1 MTTQS
6 AERYVLIAAG
16 TVIVALT
23 AAGFWLSY
31 AHLAEVAGLHGLGN
45 SPIRQWAWPA
55 TLDAFIVT
63 GELLMLRAG
72 LRRVTDWWAIALTT
86 TGSVGSIAL
95 NVAGVSGTG
104 TAPVPLLNYVVAAI
118 PPTAALLAFGVLMRQ
133 LHQLVATPQPNQR
146 PDGDRAQ
153 AAATPGPAA
162 KDEAVGDRLVPGWSQ
177 GAQHDG
183 DRAYGTQSSIGG
195 DRPHTTEG
203 TGHGPLRDRTTT
215 VPDTSHDPHTVPV
228 PNGDRPHGNAHRAG
242 GDRTATAGT
251 VPHGSDHGPRSV
263 PNAAV
268 PQGDRAYGTEGSAA
282 GDRPRTE
289 GTVPGTGHG
298 PLQNRTATT
307 ADTALGPQTVPVPR
321 AAVPSGDR
329 PRHERTLA
337 VPGTGDRLWA
347 GLGTDAEGPR
357 PHPVPEGDQDG
368 DGDRDEAGDGDRGD
382 GEDEPATGDRGP
394 NPAPTRPRDRARD
407 RSRTPR
413 GPRPRTGRG
422 PRSRTRLS
430 EDEIVDLLRPHVPA
444 ALKRD
449 GNESITRVQ
458 LRQIMREHSIP
469 IRNDRLTPVLARLRD
484 ENAAS
489 TKRSS
494 AR

>member
-1 MTTQS
+1 MTTQT

-16 TVIVALT
+16 TVIVVLT

-31 AHLAEVAGLHGLGN
+31 AHLAEVAGLHGLGT

-72 LRRVTDWWAIALTT
+72 LRRMTDWWAITLTT
-86 TGSVGSIAL
+86 TGSIGSIVL

-133 LHQLVATPQPNQR
+133 LHQLVATPHPGQSPN
-146 PDGDRAQ
+146 GDRAPAH
-153 AAATPGPAA
+153 AAPGPAA
-162 KDEAVGDRLVPGWSQ
+162 QDEAVGDRAAPGW
-177 GAQHDG
+177 GEGTEHDG
-183 DRAYGTQSSIGG
+183 NRAYGTEASIGG
-195 DRPHTTEG
+195 DRPHTATG
-203 TGHGPLRDRTTT
+203 TDHGPLRDRITT
-215 VPDTSHDPHTVPV
+215 VSSTGHGPHTVPV
-228 PNGDRPHGNAHRAG
+228 PNGGRTNGTGRPAERDRS
-242 GDRTATAGT
+242 ATTGT

-268 PQGDRAYGTEGSAA
+268 PQGDRTYGTGGSAA
-282 GDRPRTE
+282 GDRPHTE
-289 GTVPGTGHG
+289 GTAPGTGHG
-298 PLQNRTATT
+298 PLRDRATA
-307 ADTALGPQTVPVPR
+307 APDTGLGPQTVPVPR
-321 AAVPSGDR
+321 AAVTSGDR

-337 VPGTGDRLWA
+337 VPGTGDRPWT

-357 PHPVPEGDQDG
+357 PHPVPDG
-368 DGDRDEAGDGDRGD
+368 DKDGEGDRDDAGDGDRGD
-382 GEDEPATGDRGP
+382 GEDEPAAGERGP
-394 NPAPTRPRDRARD
+394 NPAATRTPDRD

-413 GPRPRTGRG
+413 GTRPRTGRV

-444 ALKRD
+444 ALERD

-458 LRQIMREHSIP
+458 LRQIMREHSVP

-484 ENAAS
+484 ENAPS

>member
-1 MTTQS
+1 MTTQT

-31 AHLAEVAGLHGLGN
+31 AHLAEVAGLHGLGS

-72 LRRVTDWWAIALTT
+72 LRRVTDWWAIALTA
-86 TGSVGSIAL
+86 TGSVGSIVL

-104 TAPVPLLNYVVAAI
+104 TTPVPLLNYVVAAI

-133 LHQLVATPQPNQR
+133 LHQLVATPQPGQR
-146 PDGDRAQ
+146 PNGDRAQ
-153 AAATPGPAA
+153 AVATPGPAA
-162 KDEAVGDRLVPGWSQ
+162 KHEAVGDRGVPDWDQ
-177 GAQHDG
+177 DTQNNG
-183 DRAYGTQSSIGG
+183 DQVYGTKASIAG

-203 TGHGPLRDRTTT
+203 TDHGPLPDRTT
-215 VPDTSHDPHTVPV
+215 TVPV
-228 PNGDRPHGNAHRAG
+228 PNGDRPHGSAHRAG

-263 PNAAV
+263 PNAAL
-268 PQGDRAYGTEGSAA
+268 PQGDRAYGTGGSAA

-298 PLQNRTATT
+298 PLRNRTATA
-307 ADTALGPQTVPVPR
+307 ADTGLGPQTVPVPR

-329 PRHERTLA
+329 PRNERTLA

-357 PHPVPEGDQDG
+357 PHPVPEGDKDG
-368 DGDRDEAGDGDRGD
+368 DGDRDEAGDGDRSD
-382 GEDEPATGDRGP
+382 GEDDPATGDRGP
-394 NPAPTRPRDRARD
+394 NPATTRPRDRARD

-489 TKRSS
+489 TTRSS

>member
-1 MTTQS
+1 MPPQHDKWGHRPVTTQT
-6 AERYVLIAAG
+6 AERFVLIAAG

-31 AHLAEVAGLHGLGN
+31 AHLAEVAGLHGLGG
-45 SPIRQWAWPA
+45 SPVRRWAWPG
-55 TLDAFIVT
+55 TLDAFIVA
-63 GELLMLRAG
+63 GELLMLRAA

-86 TGSVGSIAL
+86 TGSVGSIVL

-118 PPTAALLAFGVLMRQ
+118 PPAAALLAFGVLMRQ
-133 LHQLVATPQPNQR
+133 VHQLVATPQDGQSPN
-146 PDGDRAQ
+146 GDR
-153 AAATPGPAA
+153 TPAHVTTGPAVEG
-162 KDEAVGDRLVPGWSQ
+162 EAVGDGALPGR
-177 GAQHDG
+177 GEGTQHDG
-183 DRAYGTQSSIGG
+183 DRAYGTEASTAGG
-195 DRPHTTEG
+195 RLHTTAG
-203 TGHGPLRDRTTT
+203 TGPDPRRDRTTA
-215 VPDTSHDPHTVPV
+215 VPHTVPV
-228 PNGDRPHGNAHRAG
+228 ANGDRVDGTAHPAG

-251 VPHGSDHGPRSV
+251 VPQDSDHGPR
-263 PNAAV
+263 N
-268 PQGDRAYGTEGSAA
+268 RAT
-282 GDRPRTE
+282 
-289 GTVPGTGHG
+289 TVTDTGH
-298 PLQNRTATT
+298 
-307 ADTALGPQTVPVPR
+307 DPQTVPVPR
-321 AAVPSGDR
+321 AAVASGDR

-357 PHPVPEGDQDG
+357 PHPVPEGNS
-368 DGDRDEAGDGDRGD
+368 DGDRGDAGDGDRSD
-382 GEDEPATGDRGP
+382 GEDDPATGDREP
-394 NPAPTRPRDRARD
+394 DPAATRARDRARD

-484 ENAAS
+484 ENAQS